1 MLRAGDQVDP
11 RIRRQFGVLRA
22 ARIGVHERGALL
34 PVFGRGV
41 GLDDQWVARLAV
53 EDRAGLAGKRIGRGG
68 IAERK
73 PVLRIQP
80 VLMLCRG
87 AAWHAKAMV
96 GEHFAGA
103 GDMAEHTVEHAP
115 ARAVAVHPEFEEMA
129 QEAAAL
135 RYAEADR
142 MPDLGIVGRQR
153 IAVPLVTQKRYEVA
167 HRGEADTEHLRLGRP
182 VPQFVNLEWLE
193 RAPLRQQPDRAV
205 VDEFPLASRDVAPPV
220 ALPVAHRE
228 PRRGLVE
235 RGRGIAQPPD
245 NQFGR
250 TARPGLELVANAAG
264 DRLTV
269 FQRHREIG
277 AEPVIGARRA
287 GIPAR
292 PHDRMAAPEE
302 KAEPGVARRL
312 RIVDRDRIIRRHIV
326 DELQNA
332 FAAAVGH
339 VIDEHPAA
347 ASRLGRSQDEK
358 VSRVFDLARFI
369 ACRLV
374 EIDDARILRRAGIE
388 HALRD
393 AAHPHIAAG
402 LAERLSLGKR
412 LDGGDVDFDDGHPA
426 APRSSSHPTVKP
438 SSRRKPGSISRAHER
453 LKSGSRPSPGR
464 RR

>member
-1 MLRAGDQVDP
+1 
-11 RIRRQFGVLRA
+11 
-22 ARIGVHERGALL
+22 
-34 PVFGRGV
+34 
-41 GLDDQWVARLAV
+41 
-53 EDRAGLAGKRIGRGG
+53 
-68 IAERK
+68 
-73 PVLRIQP
+73 
-80 VLMLCRG
+80 
-87 AAWHAKAMV
+87 
-96 GEHFAGA
+96 
-103 GDMAEHTVEHAP
+103 
-115 ARAVAVHPEFEEMA
+115 MA

-142 MPDLGIVGRQR
+142 MPDLGIFRQQR
-153 IAVPLVTQKRYEVA
+153 VAGALIAQKRDEVA
-167 HRGEADTEHLRLGRP
+167 HRGEADAEHLRLGRL
-182 VPQFVNLEWLE
+182 VPQFVNLERLE
-193 RAPLRQQPDRAV
+193 RAPLRHKPDRAV
-205 VDEFPLASRDVAPPV
+205 VDKFPLAARDVAPPV
-220 ALPVAHRE
+220 ALPIAHRE

-332 FAAAVGH
+332 FAAAVGD
-339 VIDEHPAA
+339 VIDENPAA
-347 ASRLGRSQDEK
+347 APRLGRSQDEN
-358 VSRVFDLARFI
+358 VGRVFDLARFI
-369 ACRLV
+369 ARRFV
-374 EIDDARILRRAGIE
+374 EIDNARILRRLRIE
-388 HALRD
+388 YAPRH

-402 LAERLSLGKR
+402 LAERLSFGKR

-426 APRSSSHPTVKP
+426 PPRSSSHPTVKP
-438 SSRRKPGSISRAHER
+438 SSRRKPGSTSRAHER
-453 LKSGSRPSPGR
+453 LESGSRPSPGR